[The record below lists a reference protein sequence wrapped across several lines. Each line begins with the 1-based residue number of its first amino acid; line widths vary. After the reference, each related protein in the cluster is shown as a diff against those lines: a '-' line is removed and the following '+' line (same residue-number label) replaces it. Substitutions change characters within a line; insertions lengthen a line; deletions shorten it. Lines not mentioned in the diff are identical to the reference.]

1 MELAWTSWSI
11 GQTKCA
17 SRFVFRGFEFTS
29 VSHVMN
35 LRRHLYNIRSCPARM
50 YRYVQGL
57 PPLQKLVPICL
68 LTVLASF
75 GLGPVLESDVIL
87 AWLVFL
93 FSLPVAIGNLDQT
106 SRTQLSDGLRC
117 ISCRCRVSS
126 LPSLVQRALTTVANA
141 RIFYSYQF
149 SPRTG
154 RVLDLPCLLD
164 SNPSKQFLIPSLH
177 AFRPPPLT
185 A

>member
-1 MELAWTSWSI
+1 M
-11 GQTKCA
+11 
-17 SRFVFRGFEFTS
+17 FRGFEFTL
-29 VSHVMN
+29 VIHVMN
-35 LRRHLYNIRSCPARM
+35 LRRHLHNIWSCPPRT
-50 YRYVQGL
+50 YRYLQGL

-75 GLGPVLESDVIL
+75 GLASVLESDVIL

-117 ISCRCRVSS
+117 ISCRYRISS
-126 LPSLVQRALTTVANA
+126 LPCLVQRALTTVANA

-164 SNPSKQFLIPSLH
+164 NNPSKQFLIPSLH